1 MSTLDFKQTIAFVN
15 LANTLDYQYAAKK
28 SGMTVDEL
36 VRTIKSLEEELNIK
50 LIRPEGG
57 VVELTEIGAKSLPLI
72 TEIAQKHAKLLSVV
86 ADYRKKEAE
95 EAVKVAVV
103 PGFANY
109 QAAPV
114 VKKLAQQHKMNI
126 VEDIDP
132 MAQLQQGG
140 SELAFISYAGKLPDD
155 FEVLSV
161 GTDNLVAYIPARN
174 PLSKQKELTLTDL
187 KAEKFLTLNHQNPFA
202 VFVQQVCAAAG
213 FDPYSV
219 FEGEKGRTLVNM
231 VALGM
236 GITLLMEQSISA
248 TRACTHTHSVLT

>member
-1 MSTLDFKQTIAFVN
+1 MDFKQTIAFVN

-36 VRTIKSLEEELNIK
+36 VRTIKSLEEELSIK

-86 ADYRKKEAE
+86 TDYRKKEAE

-132 MAQLQQGG
+132 MAQLQQGE
-140 SELAFISYAGKLPDD
+140 SELAFISYAGK
-155 FEVLSV
+155 
-161 GTDNLVAYIPARN
+161 RN
-174 PLSKQKELTLTDL
+174 
-187 KAEKFLTLNHQNPFA
+187 
-202 VFVQQVCAAAG
+202 
-213 FDPYSV
+213 
-219 FEGEKGRTLVNM
+219 
-231 VALGM
+231 
-236 GITLLMEQSISA
+236 
-248 TRACTHTHSVLT
+248 